1 MKLKFGTKI
10 NLMIIGIILAL
21 SVVMGIVVKQQI
33 TKGIEKFAVE
43 KAKSDLNLAYRYI
56 DDKYT
61 GEWEIKNNQ
70 LYKGATLINENY
82 EVIDPIGEDTGDT
95 VTIFQGDTRVSTNV
109 MDGDNRVI
117 GTKATPEVIEK
128 VLKQGEE
135 YYGAAKVTGHT
146 YQTAYMPLKN
156 INNEVVGI
164 LYMGAS
170 QQIIDEV
177 LAQFLTAFSTV
188 LVVVIIL
195 SCGVAYWFTKR
206 IKTRLNNLTVA
217 LEQAGS
223 GDFTAEVHDAAGD
236 ELSSLSI
243 SFNQMVANLKKMT
256 NEVMMTSE
264 HLASSSEQLTASAEQ
279 TSKATENIVESI
291 QQVADGA
298 EHSMN
303 SVQESSVALEEVS
316 KGVQSIAE
324 NASFISEVSSQ
335 TAQKAKEGGGL
346 VSQTVEQM
354 KTINRSVNE
363 SGDIIQSLDERSK
376 QIGDITKAINDIA
389 EQTNLLA
396 LNAAI
401 EAARAGEHG
410 KGFAVVAEEVRKLAE
425 QSQQSSAQ
433 ISNLIIDIQKDMV
446 QSQQSMEQVT
456 VEVKGGLHI
465 VQRTE
470 VNFQEIL
477 QLMDELADQI
487 EQMAA
492 TAQEVSASTE
502 EVSAT
507 VQGMTGISSETSMHS
522 QTVASAAEEQLASI
536 EEITA
541 SSQALS
547 SRAENLQRLVSK
559 FKV

>member
-1 MKLKFGTKI
+1 MQLKLGTKI
-10 NLMIIGIILAL
+10 NLMVIGVILVL
-21 SVVMGIVVKQQI
+21 STVVGVVVTQQI
-33 TKGIEKFAVE
+33 TKGIEEFAVE
-43 KAKSDLNLAYRYI
+43 KAKSDLSLTYRYI
-56 DDKYT
+56 DQKYS

-70 LYKGATLINENY
+70 LYKGTTLINENY
-82 EVIDPIGEDTGDT
+82 EVIDDIGKDTGGT
-95 VTIFQGDTRVSTNV
+95 ITIFQGDIRVSTNV
-109 MDGDNRVI
+109 KDGENRAI
-117 GTKATPEVIEK
+117 GTKAAPEVIEK

-135 YYGAAKVTGHT
+135 YYGEAEVAGHT

-156 INNEVVGI
+156 VNNEVVGI

-177 LAQFLTAFSTV
+177 LSQFFVAFLII
-188 LVVVIIL
+188 LVIMIML

-206 IKTRLNNLTVA
+206 IKTRLSNLTVA
-217 LEQAGS
+217 LEQAGK
-223 GDFTAEVHDAAGD
+223 GDFTAKVNDTAGD
-236 ELSSLSI
+236 ELSSLST
-243 SFNQMVANLKKMT
+243 SFNQMVANLKEMT
-256 NEVMMTSE
+256 NEVMVTSE

-279 TSKATENIVESI
+279 TSQATESIVQSI
-291 QQVADGA
+291 QQVASGA
-298 EHSMN
+298 EHSTD
-303 SVQESSVALEEVS
+303 SIQESSVALEEVS

-324 NASFISEVSSQ
+324 NATFISEVSVQ
-335 TAQKAKEGGGL
+335 TAQKAKEGGGF

-354 KTINRSVNE
+354 KAINRSVHE
-363 SGDIIQSLDERSK
+363 SGDIVRSLDERSK
-376 QIGDITKAINDIA
+376 QIGEITKVINDISA
-389 EQTNLLA
+389 QTNLLA

-410 KGFAVVAEEVRKLAE
+410 KGFAIVAEEVRKLAE

-433 ISNLIIDIQKDMV
+433 ISSLIVDIQKDMV
-446 QSQQSMEQVT
+446 QSHESIEQVT
-456 VEVKGGLHI
+456 VEVKDGLNI
-465 VQRTE
+465 VHHTE

-477 QLMDELADQI
+477 QLMDELADHI

-507 VQGMTGISSETSMHS
+507 VHGMTEISNETSMHS
-522 QTVASAAEEQLASI
+522 QTVASAAEEQLASV
-536 EEITA
+536 EEIAA

-547 SRAENLQRLVSK
+547 SRAEDLQQLVSK